1 MQIKLENKLL
11 RYLFFFI
18 FLIILFT
25 GGGYSACASGWDKP
39 LPLSVLQDTTRPAGD
54 TIRTQQDT
62 TSETFL
68 ETQINYNAK
77 DSIVFSRTDSKV
89 YLYEDAKV
97 TYGNI
102 ELTADYI
109 EYIQDSNMVYAR
121 GVKDSTGQVV
131 GKPVFKEGD
140 KTYDAQIIRYN
151 FRTQKGYIQRIIT
164 KEQEGF
170 LHSEVTKKHA
180 DNQFHFKRGKY
191 TTCDKE
197 HPDFYIAMTKGKVI
211 PNKRIVAGPSY
222 LVLEDIP
229 LPVGIPFGFFPIQN
243 RQTSGLVM
251 PSLGEQSEKGFSL
264 EGLGLYL
271 AISDHMDLKLSGDI
285 YSQGS
290 WGANLQYRLQQR
302 YKYTSRLN
310 IDYQR
315 EVFGDKGSPDYSA
328 SRTFRINWNHSQA
341 AKANPY
347 STFSANVNYSTS
359 GYDKRH
365 GRSLEDRVSSNR
377 QSSISYRRTWP
388 DSPFNL
394 NSQLSL
400 NQNTQTRTVNFNLPS
415 VSFSMSRQYPLRGID
430 NNGQID
436 WYENL
441 QVSYSADMENRLST
455 KDSLLFKET
464 TFEDFRNGFQHSIP
478 VSLNFKV
485 LKYFNITPNVRYRG
499 ILFPRYVEQ
508 NWQPDYYDPELD
520 STYGRVVKDTIQRV
534 RYAHSLEPSISIGA
548 SPKIFGMFQFKN
560 PNSKIQAIRHVM
572 TPSASLSFTPALGGM
587 TDPYYDRVQY
597 NEDGDTR
604 QYSYFEG
611 QIYNAPSS
619 PRRSGGINLSL
630 SNNLE
635 MKVRSASDTTD
646 ELKKVSILDNLSFS
660 TNYNLFADS
669 MNWRPVSISGRT
681 SLFQDKVDLNFS
693 GSLNP
698 YALGPEGRP
707 INKSHLEATGKLARL
722 TRFNVSM
729 GMQLASGGDGDQ
741 SGGGQQQQQRGQRT
755 TPTNEQGRGGGQPS
769 PAGGYTYFD
778 VPWSLS
784 LDYSFNYSKTGFDSR
799 VDQTLGLRGNFS
811 LTPKWQVNFHTNY
824 NLETEKLGATSIN
837 ITRDLHC
844 WSMSFEWVPVGYRRM
859 YNFRIQVNSSM
870 LRDALKLRKHR
881 TFYDNF

>member
-1 MQIKLENKLL
+1 MGDGHPS
-11 RYLFFFI
+11 F
-18 FLIILFT
+18 
-25 GGGYSACASGWDKP
+25 AAGWSKKTTAP
-39 LPLSVLQDTTRPAGD
+39 FLQDTSRQVSD

-62 TSETFL
+62 TPDTFL

-97 TYGNI
+97 TYGSI

-121 GVKDSTGQVV
+121 GVKDSTGQLV
-131 GKPVFKEGD
+131 GTPVFKEGD
-140 KTYDAQIIRYN
+140 KSYDARVIRYN
-151 FRTQKGYIQRIIT
+151 FKTQKGYIQRIIT

-180 DNQFHFKRGKY
+180 NNQFHFRRGKY

-197 HPDFYIAMTKGKVI
+197 HPDFYIAMTRGKVI

-229 LPVGIPFGFFPIQN
+229 LPVGVPFGFFPIQN

-251 PSLGEQSEKGFSL
+251 PSIGEESEKGFSL

-271 AISDHMDLKLSGDI
+271 AISDHMDLKLTGNI
-285 YSQGS
+285 YSRGS
-290 WGANLQYRLQQR
+290 YGANLQYRLQQR

-310 IDYQR
+310 IDYRR

-328 SRTFRINWNHSQA
+328 SRTFRINWNHNQA

-365 GRSLEDRVSSNR
+365 GRTLEDRVSSNR
-377 QSSISYRRTWP
+377 QSSISYRRSWP
-388 DSPFNL
+388 DSPFKL

-400 NQNTQTRTVNFNLPS
+400 NQNTQNRTVNFNLPS

-441 QVSYSADMENRLST
+441 QVSYSADMQNRLTT

-464 TFEDFRNGFQHSIP
+464 RFEDFRNGFQHSIP

-499 ILFPRYVEQ
+499 ILYPRYVEQ
-508 NWQPDYYDPELD
+508 NWQPDYYDPRLD
-520 STYGRVVKDTIQRV
+520 STYGRIVRDTVQQV

-560 PNSKIQAIRHVM
+560 PNSKVQAIRHVM
-572 TPSASLSFTPALGGM
+572 TPSASLSLTPGLGGM
-587 TDPYYDRVQY
+587 TDPYYDQVQY
-597 NEDGDTR
+597 NQEGDTR
-604 QYSYFEG
+604 EYSYFEG
-611 QIYNAPSS
+611 QLYNPPSS

-646 ELKKVSILDNLSFS
+646 ELKKVSILDNLSLS

-669 MNWRPVSISGRT
+669 MNWRPVRLSGRT
-681 SLFQDKVDLNFS
+681 SLFEDKVDVNF
-693 GSLNP
+693 GGTFNP
-698 YALGPEGRP
+698 YALSPEGRP
-707 INKSHLEATGKLARL
+707 INTSQLKATGKLARL
-722 TRFNVSM
+722 TNFNVSM
-729 GMQLASGGDGDQ
+729 GMQLASGGNGES
-741 SGGGQQQQQRGQRT
+741 SGGGQQRQGQRT
-755 TPTNEQGRGGGQPS
+755 TPTNEQGRQGSPS
-769 PAGGYTYFD
+769 PSPSPGGGYTYFD

-784 LDYSFNYSKTGFDSR
+784 LDYSFNYSKTAFEPR
-799 VDQTLGLRGNFS
+799 VDQTIGIRGNFS
-811 LTPKWQVNFHTNY
+811 LTPKWKINFHTNY
-824 NLETEKLGATSIN
+824 NLETDEMGATSIN
-837 ITRDLHC
+837 ISRDLHC

-870 LRDALKLRKHR
+870 LRDALKLRKNR